1 MCRSTIA
8 QLSLNTELCSEF
20 PRVLANLEMSRAV
33 PRYKNWDHCL
43 TDAQCNFKQ
52 NGSWLPRYTPDNLF
66 TSIRQ
71 TSKQDI
77 TN

>member
-20 PRVLANLEMSRAV
+20 SRVLANLEMSRAV
-33 PRYKNWDHCL
+33 PIYKNWDHCL

-52 NGSWLPRYTPDNLF
+52 NG
-66 TSIRQ
+66 
-71 TSKQDI
+71 
-77 TN
+77 